1 MSDSP
6 TSSLNDGSLSDIA
19 RSTSVRPLA
28 KLLSLDVPVWV
39 MGGDGRI
46 AYVSAS
52 CGQWLRTSP
61 EALLG
66 RGGSLLHGAAESQAS
81 GDPHRMDQLA
91 RSLMPPVGFSG
102 RSPASRRVHPIAA
115 DDSGVLIEPRECL
128 FVPLPGDD
136 GVGVLAIADMT
147 IARDGS
153 PFQPYLQLVE
163 TLHRQL
169 AQSPRRSVAAVTLG
183 TSVWAQR
190 LVRQMEIASTST
202 MHVTF
207 SGPAGSGYES
217 IARVIHSTYGS
228 HHKGSLAPLVCVD
241 GPLMDAELF
250 DVATGHAIA
259 QLLEQET
266 SIAAVLLRD
275 IDQMPH
281 DAQARLE
288 LLVSN
293 YPKRFRLFAT
303 TALPSVS
310 LAPTLLPSLAARIG
324 DLEMYVAP
332 LSARVE
338 DIPIIAAAMLQRRRW
353 SNEGRAEQLGR
364 DALDRLVMYP
374 WPGNFD
380 ELDEAIRN
388 AAKQCR
394 GDTIHVE
401 HLPLAIRTFGAVSRP
416 VEVASRVQR
425 VVLLDELL
433 EETERESIVAALDAV
448 QGNKAAAA
456 RHLGVS
462 RPRLLRRIEQLH
474 ISWPAE

>member
-1 MSDSP
+1 MSDSLK
-6 TSSLNDGSLSDIA
+6 SSSNDGSLSDSA

-28 KLLSLDVPVWV
+28 KLLALSAPVWV
-39 MGGDGRI
+39 TGGDGRI
-46 AYVSAS
+46 AYVSSS

-61 EALLG
+61 ESLLG
-66 RGGSLLHGAAESQAS
+66 RGGPLVHGESESQRT
-81 GDPHRMDQLA
+81 GELHRIDQLA

-102 RSPASRRVHPIAA
+102 RSPASRRVQPIAA
-115 DDSGVLIEPRECL
+115 DDSGLLIAPRECL
-128 FVPLPGDD
+128 FVPLPGED

-147 IARDGS
+147 IGKVGTQ
-153 PFQPYLQLVE
+153 FQSYLQLVE
-163 TLHRQL
+163 TLDRQL
-169 AQSPRRSVAAVTLG
+169 AQSPRRSVSAVTLG

-190 LVRQMEIASTST
+190 LVRQMDIASTST

-207 SGPAGSGYES
+207 SGPSGSGYES
-217 IARVIHSTYGS
+217 IARVIHSTFGS
-228 HHKGSLAPLVCVD
+228 RHSGKFAPLVCVD

-250 DVATGHAIA
+250 DVATGQAVA
-259 QLLEQET
+259 QILEQET

-303 TALPSVS
+303 TALPSVA
-310 LAPTLLPSLAARIG
+310 LAPTLLPSLAAKIG

-332 LSARVE
+332 LSERVE
-338 DIPIIAAAMLQRRRW
+338 DIPIIAAAMLQRRRLA
-353 SNEGRAEQLGR
+353 NEGRAEQLGR

-380 ELDEAIRN
+380 ELDAAIRN

-401 HLPLAIRTFGAVSRP
+401 HLPLAIRTYGSVIRPMEVVS
-416 VEVASRVQR
+416 VTER
-425 VVLLDELL
+425 VVMLDELL
-433 EETERESIVAALDAV
+433 EQTERASIVRALDAV

-456 RHLGVS
+456 RSLGVS
-462 RPRLLRRIEQLH
+462 RPRLLRRIEQLS